1 MTYKSNWGLMKAPT
15 QRHYAIIQCTVL
27 LGYCNTAGTG
37 ENDLNN
43 RDFFHNEIDM
53 LDL

>member
-1 MTYKSNWGLMKAPT
+1 MIIFSNWGLMKAPT
-15 QRHYAIIQCTVL
+15 QRHYAIIQCVVL
-27 LGYCNTAGTG
+27 PGYSNTAGTG

-43 RDFFHNEIDM
+43 RDFFQYEIVM